1 MERDFQQNI
10 SKEEVMNLPIGRY
23 EGEIVCI
30 DSRKKLREV
39 LPSLWKERVL
49 GFDTETRPSFKKG
62 HINPL
67 ALIQLATSGKAWLIR
82 LNKTGYD
89 RELWRFLYDDKLKKI
104 GIGLQDDLR
113 KLQEIHPFQPGGFLE
128 LQEFVKDFGIE
139 DNSLVKITAQVLG
152 FRVSKSQQL
161 SNWEADRLTEKQQK
175 YAATDAWV
183 CYQIYRKLNHN
194 IP

>member
-1 MERDFQQNI
+1 MEQDFQENI

-30 DSRKKLREV
+30 DSRRKLRKV
-39 LPSLWKERVL
+39 LPSLWQERSL

-62 HINPL
+62 HINSL
-67 ALIQLATSGKAWLIR
+67 ALIQLATSGRAWLIR
-82 LNKTGYD
+82 LNKIGYD
-89 RELWRFLYDDKLKKI
+89 KDLWRLLSDDKLQKI
-104 GIGLQDDLR
+104 GIGLQDDIR
-113 KLQEIHPFQPGGFLE
+113 KLREIHDFEPGGFIE

-161 SNWEADRLTEKQQK
+161 SNWEAEKLTEKQQK

-183 CYQIYRKLNHN
+183 CYEIYRKLNTSHA
-194 IP
+194 